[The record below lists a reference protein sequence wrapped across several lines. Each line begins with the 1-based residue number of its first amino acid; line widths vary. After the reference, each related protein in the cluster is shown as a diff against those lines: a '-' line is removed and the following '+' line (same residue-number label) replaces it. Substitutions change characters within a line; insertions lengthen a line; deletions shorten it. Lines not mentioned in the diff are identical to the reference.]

1 MRRLGLLLLVL
12 LLLPEAASA
21 ETRVRMRVGDH
32 ATHGRLVFDWPER
45 VGYAV
50 EESEGRVVLRFAAPA
65 SFDASA
71 ARRPPRNIRAIA
83 TEGDTATVTLAP
95 GARARVFRLGNRV
108 VVDAQDPARAAP
120 ASPPAAAA
128 VVPRAAA
135 AGAAAAPA
143 AAPAAPRPSPAQP
156 APRQAAPRQPA
167 PTQPAP
173 TQPAPVQSAPVR
185 PPAVP
190 PVQPAAEMAQA
201 PPARPVQAAPGRLLV
216 PASAEVGAA
225 LFARGDAWL
234 LVLDAPVALDDAA
247 LRSGPLA
254 GTQISRGEHAT
265 VLRLPRAA
273 FATPLLTRHRDGWL
287 LEQVEAPPTLRS
299 IRPDLEP
306 GPPARLLLRASRPA
320 RSVAVLDPE
329 TGGTLLVGTVR
340 EGGEA
345 TPAGRRAT
353 AFEVLPTRLGA
364 AILPRS
370 DSVTLRALPAGFAAD
385 PGPGVTLAMGAEAE
399 ATDAAAALS
408 RLLDLPSEPLAAL
421 VQRERN
427 ANLAVAGAPPL
438 GRGPPR
444 LRAAEALL
452 ALGLGPEAQ
461 AMAALAMREDPRA
474 AEQPK
479 ARALHGAAA
488 LVAGRLNEA
497 DGLLDPR
504 LPDSDELALWRGLL
518 AAARGEDGAPGIAAS
533 LPILRAWPEPLRDRL
548 APLAA
553 LALAEAGETVA
564 ARRLIA
570 GRSAEP
576 AFALAE
582 ARLREAAGDAEGAL
596 AGYDAVAR
604 GRDRQ
609 ARAVAMRRAA
619 ELRLATGALDAA
631 GAAAAMEAVLAAWRG
646 DAQELRARTRLAE
659 LRLQAGAARGA
670 FDALREAEQ
679 TFPQAAAEL
688 RPKQAAALLAA
699 IETEPPVAAVA
710 LFDTHAA
717 LLPPGAPTEQALTAL
732 AERLAALD
740 LVDRARRV
748 LGGALAR
755 AESDESRARIGL
767 SQAKLALGAGDAAG
781 ARKALEDTTAAPLP
795 EELRV
800 ARLRA
805 ESRALSALGE
815 HDLAAARLRD
825 AGPDALPDLAELL
838 AARQDWAGAAAAT
851 QAHLAL
857 SLPPAPAPLDDAAR
871 RLVARAAALLALAG
885 DEPGLAAL
893 RAAEGARMEEGAF
906 SEAFGLMTAGRLD
919 GIGDLPRLRREL
931 DVARLLPAQLER
943 LRPSPG
949 AAR

>member
-1 MRRLGLLLLVL
+1 MRRLGLLLLIL
-12 LLLPEAASA
+12 LLLPEAALA
-21 ETRVRMRVGDH
+21 EARVRLRVGDH
-32 ATHGRLVFDWPER
+32 PTHGRLVFDWPER

-50 EESEGRVVLRFAAPA
+50 EEAEGRVVLRFAAPA
-65 SFDASA
+65 SFDDSA
-71 ARRPPRNIRAIA
+71 ARRPPRNIRGIA
-83 TEGDTATVTLAP
+83 AEGDTATVTLAP
-95 GARARVFRLGNRV
+95 GVRPRVFRLGNRV
-108 VVDAQDPARAAP
+108 VVDAPDAARAAP
-120 ASPPAAAA
+120 RAAPVPSPAAAS
-128 VVPRAAA
+128 R
-135 AGAAAAPA
+135 APA
-143 AAPAAPRPSPAQP
+143 ARPTPTPAPAPAE
-156 APRQAAPRQPA
+156 AR
-167 PTQPAP
+167 
-173 TQPAPVQSAPVR
+173 PAPVQSVPPQP
-185 PPAVP
+185 PPAQPVTVPERSAP
-190 PVQPAAEMAQA
+190 PVAEVAQA

-216 PASAEVGAA
+216 PASAEIGAA
-225 LFARGDAWL
+225 LFARGDAWV
-234 LVLDAPVALDDAA
+234 LVLDAPVALDGAA
-247 LRSGPLA
+247 LRAGPLA
-254 GTQISRGEHAT
+254 GTEISRGEHAT
-265 VLRLPRAA
+265 VLRLPRDA

-287 LEQVEAPPTLRS
+287 LEYVEAPPALRS
-299 IRPDLEP
+299 IRPDVEP
-306 GPPARLLLRASRPA
+306 GPPARLLLRAARPS

-340 EGGEA
+340 DGGEA
-345 TPAGRRAT
+345 TPAGRRAA

-385 PGPGVTLAMGAEAE
+385 PGPGVTLAMGGEAD
-399 ATDAAAALS
+399 AVDAAASLS
-408 RLLDLPSEPLAAL
+408 RLFDLPSEPLAAL

-427 ANLAVAGAPPL
+427 ANLAVAGAPSL

-444 LRAAEALL
+444 LRAGEALL
-452 ALGLGPEAQ
+452 ALGLGAEAQ

-497 DGLLDPR
+497 EGLLDPR
-504 LPDSDELALWRGLL
+504 LPESDELVLWRGLL
-518 AAARGEDGAPGIAAS
+518 AAARGESGAAGIAAS
-533 LPILRAWPEPLRDRL
+533 LPILRAWPEPLRERL

-553 LALAEAGETVA
+553 MALAEGGETLA

-570 GRSAEP
+570 GREAEP

-604 GRDRQ
+604 GRDRR
-609 ARAVAMRRAA
+609 ARAIAMRRAA

-631 GAAAAMEAVLAAWRG
+631 GAAAAMESVLAAWRG
-646 DAQELRARTRLAE
+646 DSQELRARIRLAE
-659 LRLQAGAARGA
+659 LRLQAGAARAA
-670 FDALREAEQ
+670 FDALRDAEQ
-679 TFPQAAAEL
+679 AFPQAAAEL

-699 IETEPPVAAVA
+699 IETEPPIAAVA

-755 AESDESRARIGL
+755 ADTGESRARIGL

-781 ARKALEDTTAAPLP
+781 ARKALEDTAASALP
-795 EELRV
+795 EALRV

-805 ESRALSALGE
+805 ESRALSALGAHE
-815 HDLAAARLRD
+815 LAAARLRD
-825 AGPDALPDLAELL
+825 AGPEALAELAELL
-838 AARQDWAGAAAAT
+838 AARQDWPGAAGAM
-851 QAHLAL
+851 QAHLAAR
-857 SLPPAPAPLDDAAR
+857 LPPAPAPLDDHAR
-871 RLVARAAALLALAG
+871 RLVARTAALLALAG
-885 DEPGLAAL
+885 DEAGLAAL

-906 SEAFGLMTAGRLD
+906 AEAFALMTAGRIG

-931 DVARLLPAQLER
+931 EVARLLPAQLER
-943 LRPSPG
+943 LRPG
-949 AAR
+949 AGTAR